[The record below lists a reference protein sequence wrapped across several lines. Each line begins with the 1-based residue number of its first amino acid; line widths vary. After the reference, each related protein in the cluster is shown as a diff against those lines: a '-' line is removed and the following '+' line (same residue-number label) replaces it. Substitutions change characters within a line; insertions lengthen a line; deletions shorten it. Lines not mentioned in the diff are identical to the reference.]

1 MIETGRGKCSAVF
14 TTGSQTLN
22 CSAVCEAEEEKQEGG
37 VYQRVSSAA
46 DGSVVFAKRAVV
58 LRSAGSLSHR
68 SAHLEARTSHTLHKI
83 TALFEL
89 RSLVD
94 GMTSMPSGRIKYHC
108 DEDGRV
114 LKMYTYHLLEFSA
127 C

>member
-37 VYQRVSSAA
+37 VYQRVSSAI
-46 DGSVVFAKRAVV
+46 DGSVVFARGAD
-58 LRSAGSLSHR
+58 RSAGSLSHR
-68 SAHLEARTSHTLHKI
+68 SAHFEARTSHALHKI